1 MADPRPPITDVTDD
15 DLGAWLAA
23 RDEPLYRVRQIRRH
37 LSRMAAQGWAE
48 LTDLPAALRTALAE
62 AYRWSSVEPVV
73 EQSSSDHETRKALL
87 QLHDGHRIESVL
99 MPHHGARNAVCIST
113 QAGCPM
119 ACAFCATGEM
129 GLIRNLT
136 MGEIIDQVRHWQQAL
151 AAQRERVS
159 HVVYMGMGEPFNN
172 YEATIASAR
181 ALIAPGGFGIS
192 PRRITISTCGVVPKI
207 DALANEGLPINLAVS
222 LHAAND
228 LTRSSIMPINR
239 KWGIDEVLAAS
250 ARYVERTKRR
260 VTFEYVLL
268 AGVNDSPSTA
278 RELAERITRSG
289 QTSDY
294 HVNLIPVNAGPG
306 GFRRP
311 PAATMER
318 FAQLQRDH
326 GIAATVR
333 ISKGQDIAA
342 GCGQL
347 KVPEGAAAHATVR
360 LS

>member
-1 MADPRPPITDVTDD
+1 MNDPRPAISDVTDA
-15 DLGAWLAA
+15 DLGAWLAE
-23 RDEPLYRVRQIRRH
+23 RGEPAYRLTQIRRH
-37 LSRMAAQGWAE
+37 ATRTAAPDWHE
-48 LTDLPAALRTALAE
+48 LTDLPKGLRDALA
-62 AYRWSSVEPVV
+62 AAFRWSSVSPVI
-73 EQSSSDHETRKALL
+73 EQASADGETRKVLL
-87 QLHDGHRIESVL
+87 QLHDGHRIETVL
-99 MPHHGARNAVCIST
+99 MPHHGARNSVCIST

-136 MGEIIDQVRHWQQAL
+136 PGEIIDQVRHWQREL
-151 AAQRERVS
+151 AARGERVS

-181 ALIAPGGFGIS
+181 ELIGADRFGIS
-192 PRRITISTCGVVPKI
+192 PRRLTISTCGVVPKI
-207 DALANEGLPINLAVS
+207 DALAGEGLPINLAVS

-228 LTRSSIMPINR
+228 ATRGAIMPINR

-250 ARYVERTKRR
+250 ARYVARTKRR

-268 AGVNDSPSTA
+268 AGVNDSTDA
-278 RELAERITRSG
+278 AGELGERIARSG
-289 QTSDY
+289 RTGDY

-306 GFRRP
+306 GFKRP
-311 PAATMER
+311 TNDALER
-318 FAQLQRDH
+318 FAEILRER

-347 KVPEGAAAHATVR
+347 KVDETAERVKT
-360 LS
+360 

>member
-1 MADPRPPITDVTDD
+1 MSDARPAISDLTDGS
-15 DLGAWLAA
+15 LGAWLAA
-23 RDEPLYRVRQIRRH
+23 RGEPAYRLRQIRRH
-37 LSRMAAQGWAE
+37 ATHTAAAAWEE
-48 LTDLPAALRTALAE
+48 LTDLPKVLRDALAS
-62 AYRWSSVEPVV
+62 AFRWSSVAPVI
-73 EQSSSDHETRKALL
+73 EQASADGETRKVLL
-87 QLHDGHRIESVL
+87 QLHDGHRIETVL
-99 MPHHGARNAVCIST
+99 MPHHGMRNSVCIST

-136 MGEIIDQVRHWQQAL
+136 SGEIVDQVRHWQREL
-151 AAQRERVS
+151 AARGDRVS

-172 YEATIASAR
+172 YDATVASVRELVAADR
-181 ALIAPGGFGIS
+181 FGIS
-192 PRRITISTCGVVPKI
+192 PRRITISTCGVVPRI
-207 DALANEGLPINLAVS
+207 DALAEERLPINLAVS

-228 LTRSSIMPINR
+228 VTRGAIMPINR

-250 ARYVERTKRR
+250 ARYVARTKRR

-268 AGVNDSPSTA
+268 AGVNDSA
-278 RELAERITRSG
+278 AAAHELAQRIGRAG
-289 QTSDY
+289 RASDY

-311 PAATMER
+311 AIGVMEKFAAVLTE
-318 FAQLQRDH
+318 Q

-333 ISKGQDIAA
+333 ISRGQDIAA

-347 KVPEGAAAHATVR
+347 KVDEGNGTV
-360 LS
+360 LAGA

>member
-1 MADPRPPITDVTDD
+1 MSDVRPAISDVNDA
-15 DLGAWLAA
+15 DLGGWLAG
-23 RDEPLYRVRQIRRH
+23 RGEPAYRLRQVRRH
-37 LSRMAAQGWAE
+37 ETRTSATDWSE
-48 LTDLPAALRTALAE
+48 LTDLPRVLREALA
-62 AYRWSSVEPVV
+62 AAFRWSSVAPVI
-73 EQSSSDHETRKALL
+73 EQASADGETRKVLL
-87 QLHDGHRIESVL
+87 QLHDGHRIETVL
-99 MPHHGARNAVCIST
+99 MPHHGARNSVCIST

-129 GLIRNLT
+129 GLVRNLT
-136 MGEIIDQVRHWQQAL
+136 SGEIVDQVRHWQREL
-151 AAQRERVS
+151 AARGERVS

-181 ALIAPGGFGIS
+181 ELTDADRFGIS
-192 PRRITISTCGVVPKI
+192 PRRLTISTCGVVPKI
-207 DALANEGLPINLAVS
+207 DAMAGEGLPINLAVS

-228 LTRSSIMPINR
+228 ATRGAIMPINR

-250 ARYVERTKRR
+250 ARYVTRTKRR

-268 AGVNDSPSTA
+268 AGVNDSA
-278 RELAERITRSG
+278 DAAGELAARIARAGRSG
-289 QTSDY
+289 DY

-311 PAATMER
+311 PIEAMER
-318 FAQLQRDH
+318 FAEVLRGR

-347 KVPEGAAAHATVR
+347 KVDERGASV
-360 LS
+360 